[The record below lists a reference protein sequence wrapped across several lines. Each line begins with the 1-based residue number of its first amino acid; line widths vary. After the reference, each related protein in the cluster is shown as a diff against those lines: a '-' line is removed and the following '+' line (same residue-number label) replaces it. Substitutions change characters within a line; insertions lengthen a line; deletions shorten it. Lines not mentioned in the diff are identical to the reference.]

1 MVSAKT
7 GLPSG
12 ANQPPQKQIAPDVLG
27 SGEMPGKATI
37 DTDTCT
43 TAIVEWCKANR
54 DEVSQ
59 HLMAPLTSTE
69 QDRIEDHTN
78 WDEIST
84 RTTHGG
90 VLREFCC
97 LLYHGQLRALVLSN
111 KDDTAIIS
119 LIVLGE

>member
-1 MVSAKT
+1 MVSAKA
-7 GLPSG
+7 GVHSD
-12 ANQPPQKQIAPDVLG
+12 ANQPPQEQVAPNVPG
-27 SGEMPGKATI
+27 SGGTLGKATI

-54 DEVSQ
+54 EEVSQ

-69 QDRIEDHTN
+69 QDRIEDHTS

-90 VLREFCC
+90 VLREFRC
-97 LLYHGQLRALVLSN
+97 LLYHGQLRASVLSN

-119 LIVLGE
+119 LTVLGE

>member
-7 GLPSG
+7 GLHSG

-27 SGEMPGKATI
+27 SGGTLGKSTI
-37 DTDTCT
+37 DTDTCR

-59 HLMAPLTSTE
+59 HLTAPPTSNQQANTE
-69 QDRIEDHTN
+69 EPEN
-78 WDEIST
+78 WVEI
-84 RTTHGG
+84 RTLNTHGG
-90 VLREFCC
+90 VLREFNC
-97 LLYHGQLRALVLSN
+97 LPYHGQLRASVLSN

-119 LIVLGE
+119 LTVLGE